1 MCSAREGLVPWVIAK
16 GKTGHAENKDV
27 QVGIMKSIFAIV
39 LWGLFTWATFAVIV
53 R

>member
-1 MCSAREGLVPWVIAK
+1 MLSQGGISAMGDCK

-39 LWGLFTWATFAVIV
+39 LWDLFTWATFAFIV